1 MDWKQSISVL
11 YTGEASPD
19 TPSVSFAS
27 EYDIRPTRNQAQSA
41 EFFPR
46 FALPPNSAKM
56 PHGDAYSGH
65 YVEGGGERPPVIRL
79 RFTFRPISWVW
90 KAY

>member
-65 YVEGGGERPPVIRL
+65 YVEGGGERPPVIEV
-79 RFTFRPISWVW
+79 PPKSWTD
-90 KAY
+90 